1 LVTSILGAAVSV
13 DPVTATLPL
22 LPDNVHSAAASL
34 AGAAVGQAPPAAGV
48 TGEDITSA
56 DVPSE
61 VVDEVSVVELQA
73 LRPRTSDAA
82 QAAKAT
88 EDDMREEFTTITLHP
103 GRLYSVARP
112 STRPRLAAGFG

>member
-1 LVTSILGAAVSV
+1 
-13 DPVTATLPL
+13 
-22 LPDNVHSAAASL
+22 
-34 AGAAVGQAPPAAGV
+34 V

-82 QAAKAT
+82 QAAKAAKAT
-88 EDDMREEFTTITLHP
+88 EDDMREEFTTFTLHP

-112 STRPRLAAGFG
+112 STRPRLVAGFG